1 MGALHEA
8 SQPKLEKQQALIV
21 LIINIF
27 LWPGLGTILAGVWA
41 GGENKCLIVGILQMI
56 FACVLVGWIWA
67 IITGCAIYKKS
78 Q

>member
-8 SQPKLEKQQALIV
+8 SQPKLEKQQATLV

-27 LWPGLGTILAGVWA
+27 LWPGFGTILAGHWA
-41 GGENKCLIVGILQMI
+41 GGENKCLCVGLIQM
-56 FACVLVGWIWA
+56 FLPFFGWIWA
-67 IITGCAIYKKS
+67 IMTAIGIWKKS

>member
-1 MGALHEA
+1 MGAIHEA

-41 GGENKCLIVGILQMI
+41 GGENKCLIVGIIQMLLAPI
-56 FACVLVGWIWA
+56 LVGWIWA
-67 IITGCAIYKKS
+67 IITGCNIYKKS